1 MDKNKKFDFPAE
13 IEEALSNLELWP
25 KTERGAIPHWP
36 TSWFI
41 VTENQKMVLV
51 NIINTLDEV
60 SSESF
65 SRWTDDE
72 KRYYSALLNSAER
85 VLHNS
90 LSIES
95 HDETYNQES
104 MSHAIDMDEK

>member
-1 MDKNKKFDFPAE
+1 MDRNKKFDFPAE

-25 KTERGAIPHWP
+25 KTERGAIPPWP

-41 VTENQKMVLV
+41 VTENQKMILA
-51 NIINTLDEV
+51 NIINTLDAV

-65 SRWTDDE
+65 DRWTDDE

-90 LSIES
+90 LSRES
-95 HDETYNQES
+95 FDATYSQEGRDDTS
-104 MSHAIDMDEK
+104 VLGER